1 MSIYRKIQTLIVE
14 TTYHSEVQRLMAAI
28 KKTRGTPQAQGLR
41 KQLDQAMR
49 THYQGMDRKEF
60 AEFGASLVSTSKEG
74 RGAAKTRKKRP
85 T

>member
-49 THYQGMDRKEF
+49 THYQGMNTKEF
-60 AEFGASLVSTSKEG
+60 MEFGSDLVSTSKS
-74 RGAAKTRKKRP
+74 KKGKGKS
-85 T
+85 